1 MMQSHTVDQLLE
13 LVGRGRVDISCATDI
28 ARAVLRDGLKHET
41 VTKMAALGNFGD
53 SQPNAERDLH
63 TWLDVFGLHI
73 EPYTIHIN
81 LKAMMIW
88 YIRVGSSKNHFV
100 ETSKKDMVETSK
112 SIILE
117 PIETYRVSLK
127 VNGLRE
133 VRMPI
138 GVLLP
143 HEVLHALSGCNSLAF
158 HSIFFGNLPPK
169 DVRLFWDHV
178 RRLEPWKNHP
188 VLNDPNFSYEK
199 LIALQFHADGAD
211 IIEMMK
217 FLYSHGRVS
226 SHQLD

>member
-13 LVGRGRVDISCATDI
+13 LVGRARVDISCATDI

-112 SIILE
+112 NHNIG
-117 PIETYRVSLK
+117 TYR
-127 VNGLRE
+127 
-133 VRMPI
+133 
-138 GVLLP
+138 
-143 HEVLHALSGCNSLAF
+143 
-158 HSIFFGNLPPK
+158 NL
-169 DVRLFWDHV
+169 
-178 RRLEPWKNHP
+178 
-188 VLNDPNFSYEK
+188 
-199 LIALQFHADGAD
+199 
-211 IIEMMK
+211 
-217 FLYSHGRVS
+217 
-226 SHQLD
+226 